1 MRYSEVIDLG
11 FSNKRN
17 ILIVFTIKNTRTDNV
32 YVGTTKDSID
42 ERWAVYQLAKDLPI
56 EAPLYSEMR
65 KYGVVCFT
73 IEEYDF
79 AETREELAE
88 LFAEAMTQFDG
99 ISLKGTK
106 TSMPRTAVYPTSE
119 GAVPKVKAEPKVAVK
134 KETSTQSVVKTVV
147 EPRALSAVQATA
159 KTRSNLSHTE
169 SADPKVK
176 LKLATGRTGSAIKEK
191 RIKEAIALEK
201 QERAAKKSK
210 QIQEQSD
217 EMKSILANLD
227 ARGSTLRKRH

>member
-1 MRYSEVIDLG
+1 
-11 FSNKRN
+11 
-17 ILIVFTIKNTRTDNV
+17 LIVFTIKNSHTDNV

-42 ERWAVYQLAKDLPI
+42 ERWALYQLAKDLPI

-79 AETREELAE
+79 AESREELAE
-88 LFAEAMTQFDG
+88 LFSEAISQFDG
-99 ISLKGTK
+99 ISLKGIK

-119 GAVPKVKAEPKVAVK
+119 GAAPKPKAVPKAVTNTELNTTTAVA
-134 KETSTQSVVKTVV
+134 
-147 EPRALSAVQATA
+147 PRALSGVPVTA
-159 KTRSNLSHTE
+159 KTRSNLVKAE
-169 SADPKVK
+169 SEEPKVK
-176 LKLATGRTGSAIKEK
+176 LKLSTGRTGSAIKEK

-201 QERAAKKSK
+201 QERAAKKMK

-217 EMKSILANLD
+217 EMKAILANLD
-227 ARGSTLRKRH
+227 ARGSTLRKRY